1 MTHEDDDDSATRQRA
16 MASGRAVAT
25 TGVQVNAYAV
35 RLSVGVRAR
44 KWTATNEG
52 GTGGGRCEGA
62 KSGKESVGESRERR
76 EVAGDSP
83 RNSAALFTAT
93 HCDSTRMHTHLVIRA
108 LRVPK
113 KRLKRE

>member
-1 MTHEDDDDSATRQRA
+1 M
-16 MASGRAVAT
+16 
-25 TGVQVNAYAV
+25 
-35 RLSVGVRAR
+35 RAR
-44 KWTATNEG
+44 KLTAANEG
-52 GTGGGRCEGA
+52 GTGERSARCEGA

-113 KRLKRE
+113 KRIKRVKSVQGFQNELD